1 MKQSN
6 PEWVGAMV
14 ERISTPG
21 LNGVLGVRP
30 SNPTSVSVQGGR
42 RNPEDDIARDR
53 RKQSPY
59 EQANQEESVLVG
71 RYRQAAGRGSSDQDA
86 DVSIDRSTS
95 MLLADDLGA
104 LIRRASINLHL
115 LATRLFKVSEARS
128 LEMARDFAENC
139 LDEVRL
145 AIMLYVRQ
153 RGTEL
158 GVPAG
163 LAFSR
168 MKLRVDHN
176 AGKPTI
182 DLGDALFVD
191 KIDLKP
197 TGVVFDI
204 RGSGAVHKP
213 APGVFVDIGEHGA
226 AIANT
231 LIETVRRDVPSFDGG
246 VNTEGVIV
254 VIRADRSDYSGGK
267 RNEESLGF
275 DMIIPFASPR

>member
-1 MKQSN
+1 
-6 PEWVGAMV
+6 
-14 ERISTPG
+14 
-21 LNGVLGVRP
+21 
-30 SNPTSVSVQGGR
+30 
-42 RNPEDDIARDR
+42 
-53 RKQSPY
+53 
-59 EQANQEESVLVG
+59 VG

-139 LDEVRL
+139 LDEVR
-145 AIMLYVRQ
+145 
-153 RGTEL
+153 
-158 GVPAG
+158 
-163 LAFSR
+163 
-168 MKLRVDHN
+168 
-176 AGKPTI
+176 
-182 DLGDALFVD
+182 
-191 KIDLKP
+191 LKP

-275 DMIIPFASPR
+275 DMIIPFATPR

>member
-1 MKQSN
+1 M
-6 PEWVGAMV
+6 
-14 ERISTPG
+14 
-21 LNGVLGVRP
+21 GVRP
-30 SNPTSVSVQGGR
+30 SNPSSVSVQRDR
-42 RNPEDDIARDR
+42 RNPDEEIARDQ
-53 RKQSPY
+53 RKKTPY
-59 EQANQEESVLVG
+59 DQTNETRDSSVLVG
-71 RYRQAAGRGSSDQDA
+71 RYRQAAGRSSIDQDA

-115 LATRLFKVSEARS
+115 LATRLFKVSEAQA
-128 LEMARDFAENC
+128 LDMARDFAESC

-153 RGTEL
+153 RNSGP

-163 LAFSR
+163 LVFSR
-168 MKLRVDHN
+168 MTLRVDHIS
-176 AGKPTI
+176 GKPTC

-191 KIDLKP
+191 AIDLKA

-226 AIANT
+226 GIANT
-231 LIETVRRDVPSFDGG
+231 LIETVRRDVPSFDAG

-254 VIRADRSDYSGGK
+254 VIRADRSDFSGRK

-275 DMIIPFASPR
+275 DMIIPFGKPK